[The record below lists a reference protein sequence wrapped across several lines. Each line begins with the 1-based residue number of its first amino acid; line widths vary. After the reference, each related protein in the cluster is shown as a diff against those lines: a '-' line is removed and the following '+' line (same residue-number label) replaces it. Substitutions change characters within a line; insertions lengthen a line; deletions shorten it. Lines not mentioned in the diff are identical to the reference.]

1 MSAEILKMLVESAC
15 SEGSLTDSDRVL
27 LEKKASD
34 FGISKDK
41 LNEMIATALGTN
53 NNQSSNVPPT
63 PPSNEG
69 SGFITNNDANKPQ
82 NINTNNDNSGSGFI
96 TSQPIPPPPPV
107 QNTSSAT
114 VSNASTVS
122 GAEFAAKFTDVSE
135 LSAQGAMSTVYQGKQ
150 YGKWIIIKRIKEQ
163 FRNNQDYKN
172 LFFKEFENAY
182 HLDHPN
188 ITRIL
193 DKGEDELGAYYT
205 MEYVDGRPLSKM
217 IATENLKNNEK
228 LITRIFT
235 QIIDA
240 LNYVH
245 KKQIIHRDLKPD
257 NILVTYRG
265 DNVKILD
272 FGLAAADSF
281 DDNLLKVGT
290 PKYAAPEQMT
300 NGSKV
305 DQRADIYALGLI
317 LLEMVTGN
325 LNDRTAQTVE
335 NPNFKEIILKS
346 TQQDPQDRYSDC
358 QEILD
363 VLKRPITATS
373 TPQSIGAQS
382 VNTDVNKAEKVTE
395 TPVEEEKKKSKLP
408 LIIGIIALLLI
419 GGAAFFILNKNKKP
433 KTEVENV
440 ENNNQN
446 VEDNNNVH
454 ADSQTA
460 ENNQQNVTPAPEK
473 TQEEIERENA
483 INQLVKDGETA
494 YKEKNM
500 ARAKQLL
507 DSAAKLVPDNQNVKK
522 QLNECN
528 KIINN
533 SLLHELTPKKGDNGK
548 LGFVDQDGNVVI
560 DYLYDY
566 TNGVNT
572 NDATKGDHFQHATA
586 DLLVV
591 RKDGKWGVIDDDTK
605 LPITDFK
612 YGCVIWSGNTGV
624 WLYRQNKVTVGVR
637 DRVYF
642 KEAEGKLIYEQ
653 NIKNF

>member
-1 MSAEILKMLVESAC
+1 MSVEILKMLVESAC
-15 SEGSLTDSDRVL
+15 SDGSITDSDKAL
-27 LEKKASD
+27 LQKKASD
-34 FGISKDK
+34 FGISQAK
-41 LNEMIATALGTN
+41 LDEMIAEALGAGKNT
-53 NNQSSNVPPT
+53 PPT
-63 PPSNEG
+63 S
-69 SGFITNNDANKPQ
+69 SQ
-82 NINTNNDNSGSGFI
+82 NDNSGSGFI
-96 TSQPIPPPPPV
+96 TDSSVAQSENEKKSGSGFITSSTQVTPPPPPP
-107 QNTSSAT
+107 QPNESSFT
-114 VSNASTVS
+114 NS

-172 LFFKEFENAY
+172 LFFKEFENSY

-217 IATENLKNNEK
+217 IASENLKSNEK
-228 LITRIFT
+228 LITRIFS

-290 PKYAAPEQMT
+290 PKYAAPEQMV

-317 LLEMVTGN
+317 LLEMATGS
-325 LNDRTAQTVE
+325 LDDKTAQTVE
-335 NPNFKEIILKS
+335 NPNFKEIIQKS
-346 TQQDPQDRYSDC
+346 TKQNPDERYADC

-363 VLKRPITATS
+363 VLKRPIIISAK
-373 TPQSIGAQS
+373 PQP
-382 VNTDVNKAEKVTE
+382 TE
-395 TPVEEEKKKSKLP
+395 TKVVEQPQKEEKFDTPIVEEKKKSKLP
-408 LIIGIIALLLI
+408 LFAILALLLI
-419 GGAAFFILNKNKKP
+419 GIGVAIYWKTRPKESKNNEN
-433 KTEVENV
+433 TENTVQ
-440 ENNNQN
+440 QN
-446 VEDNNNVH
+446 E
-454 ADSQTA
+454 
-460 ENNQQNVTPAPEK
+460 NQQHSVDANEPSVTPQQPTEPEK

-483 INQLVKDGETA
+483 LNQLIKNGEAA

-507 DSAAKLVPDNQNVKK
+507 DSAAKLAPDNQNIKK
-522 QLNECN
+522 QLEECN

-533 SLLHELTPKKGDNGK
+533 SLLHELKPQKGENGK
-548 LGFVDQDGNVVI
+548 LGFVDADGNVVI

-566 TNGVNT
+566 TNGNNT
-572 NDATKGDHFQHATA
+572 NDVTKGDHFQHPTA

-605 LPITDFK
+605 LPITEFK
-612 YGCVIWSGNTGV
+612 YGCVIWMGNNGV
-624 WLYRQNKVTVGVR
+624 WLYRQNKVTVGTR

-642 KEAEGKLIYEQ
+642 KDSEGGLIYER
-653 NIKNF
+653 NIKNL